1 MIVVVM
7 GVCGCGKTSVGRAI
21 ADRKG
26 WAFIEGDDLHPSAN
40 KEKMASGIPL
50 HDDDRWPWLERIA
63 DAARAREVEGSSV
76 VVACS
81 ALKRSYRDC
90 LRSAGPD
97 VRFVHLS
104 GDADVIR
111 RRMQTRS
118 DHFMPPGLLDTQLAI
133 LEPSSRGE
141 VIAELDVA
149 LPIDD
154 LVTKAI
160 GSVCNRPS

>member
-1 MIVVVM
+1 VIVVVM

-26 WAFIEGDDLHPSAN
+26 WAFIEGDDLHPSSN
-40 KEKMASGIPL
+40 KEKMASGKPL
-50 HDDDRWPWLERIA
+50 HDDDRLPWLERIA
-63 DAARAREVEGSSV
+63 DEARASEAEGGSV

-81 ALKRSYRDC
+81 ALKRIYRDC

-111 RRMQTRS
+111 RRMQARS
-118 DHFMPPGLLDTQLAI
+118 DHFMPPGLLDTQLAT
-133 LEPSSRGE
+133 LEPPGRGE
-141 VIAELDVA
+141 AIAELDVA

-160 GSVCNRPS
+160 GSVCNSPT